1 LKAIIAS
8 FEYISSFV
16 IAVLPI
22 DNEKTENIKLTIAK
36 YYLPSGRTIQAEG
49 VTPDVIASAGKVTK
63 SDENT
68 IKIKEADLKKH
79 LEGELNKV
87 DDKIKQEEKAVK
99 DETKKIISKDDL
111 QNDNQLN
118 TSLAVLKS
126 LIIMNK

>member
-1 LKAIIAS
+1 MEQLLDSRPTIILLSWRARMVQ
-8 FEYISSFV
+8 FHIY
-16 IAVLPI
+16 
-22 DNEKTENIKLTIAK
+22 
-36 YYLPSGRTIQAEG
+36 
-49 VTPDVIASAGKVTK
+49 
-63 SDENT
+63 
-68 IKIKEADLKKH
+68 DLKKH

-87 DDKIKQEEKAVK
+87 DDKLKAEEKAVK

>member
-1 LKAIIAS
+1 MSSLSSCASTAIIPIVSELAS
-8 FEYISSFV
+8 GISTH
-16 IAVLPI
+16 L
-22 DNEKTENIKLTIAK
+22 
-36 YYLPSGRTIQAEG
+36 
-49 VTPDVIASAGKVTK
+49 K
-63 SDENT
+63 ST
-68 IKIKEADLKKH
+68 LLSLSKKIKEADLKKH

-87 DDKIKQEEKAVK
+87 DDKLKAEEKAVK

>member
-1 LKAIIAS
+1 MQ
-8 FEYISSFV
+8 V
-16 IAVLPI
+16 PQ
-22 DNEKTENIKLTIAK
+22 TI
-36 YYLPSGRTIQAEG
+36 E
-49 VTPDVIASAGKVTK
+49 
-63 SDENT
+63 
-68 IKIKEADLKKH
+68 KH

-87 DDKIKQEEKAVK
+87 DDKLKAEEKAVK